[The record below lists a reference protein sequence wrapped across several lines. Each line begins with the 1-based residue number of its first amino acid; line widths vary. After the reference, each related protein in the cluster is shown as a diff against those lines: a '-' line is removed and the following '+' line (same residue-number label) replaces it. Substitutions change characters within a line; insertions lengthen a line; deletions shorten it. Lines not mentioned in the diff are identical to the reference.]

1 MKILIVTLMLVSG
14 AVKAAPNEQNIE
26 GAAFLMLFCPVCM
39 VPEAIREKEEK
50 IAKEEHLEEASE
62 ETKSPQ

>member
-1 MKILIVTLMLVSG
+1 MKILIVTLMLISG
-14 AVKAAPNEQNIE
+14 AVHAAPNEQNIE

-50 IAKEEHLEEASE
+50 IAKEEPLEEASE